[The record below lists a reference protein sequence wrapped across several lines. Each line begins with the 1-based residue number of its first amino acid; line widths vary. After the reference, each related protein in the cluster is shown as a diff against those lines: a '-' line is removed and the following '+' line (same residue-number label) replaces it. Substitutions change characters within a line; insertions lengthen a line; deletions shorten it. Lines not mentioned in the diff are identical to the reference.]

1 MSASREP
8 AVING
13 QETAPATTGI
23 KPDVLIAGGLMPTRP
38 VVAVRRTTTGGGGAS
53 RASAPA
59 PVAAAPALPTVEM
72 IRGDKRA
79 TEVVNQE

>member
-1 MSASREP
+1 
-8 AVING
+8 
-13 QETAPATTGI
+13 
-23 KPDVLIAGGLMPTRP
+23 
-38 VVAVRRTTTGGGGAS
+38 VVPVRRTTTGGGGAP

-59 PVAAAPALPTVEM
+59 PVAAAPVLPTVEM